1 MDPKNATLSDH
12 PCIKLKKTG
21 PYPGKLESTKQKI
34 TRGGR
39 AEMSRV
45 MGPQIYL
52 NLAAEERDL
61 HFTLVSSCLKQCTK
75 TEISGKCFPCFVLKE
90 KVHFVG

>member
-12 PCIKLKKTG
+12 PCIKLKETG

-45 MGPQIYL
+45 MGPQIFL
-52 NLAAEERDL
+52 NLAAEERDP